1 MRRRSLY
8 KYYSERK
15 WAEEFLDGKLLF
27 RSLAYFR
34 DYEDKSVRE
43 DQNEGAALFRPEGG
57 LIVNNLT
64 QGKRFILADHAFVSG
79 AKQEEIFVFC
89 TSRSDTD
96 ELRQRFKAVACVEI
110 LNIGTFCSRIE
121 GALPPAAR
129 FPGRAGRPAR
139 IGRRVEYYRETEGG
153 KPRWALPDV
162 IATSKLDSYAWQ
174 DEFRLVFSLTDALE
188 FENVNTPLVHRKN
201 AREAPKPGEHHS
213 CHVKAQSLRDI
224 CRLREF
230 EGVNQN
236 FAGSAISSA
245 C

>member
-1 MRRRSLY
+1 MGAARAARPLDCTLVYALVPNGSLDGLVREQARKVAAETVSRVDHSMKLEGQACRPERWKKSGNGWLKNCCGVRAGYGTSCERSRLIEKEMRRRSLY

-64 QGKRFILADHAFVSG
+64 QGKTFILPDHAFVSG

-96 ELRQRFKAVACVEI
+96 ELRQGFKAVACVEI
-110 LNIGTFCSRIE
+110 LDIGTFCSRIE
-121 GALPPAAR
+121 AALPPAAR
-129 FPGRAGRPAR
+129 FPAGPDWATGRVLPGDRGR
-139 IGRRVEYYRETEGG
+139 
-153 KPRWALPDV
+153 
-162 IATSKLDSYAWQ
+162 Q
-174 DEFRLVFSLTDALE
+174 
-188 FENVNTPLVHRKN
+188 TPL
-201 AREAPKPGEHHS
+201 
-213 CHVKAQSLRDI
+213 
-224 CRLREF
+224 
-230 EGVNQN
+230 GV
-236 FAGSAISSA
+236 A
-245 C
+245 